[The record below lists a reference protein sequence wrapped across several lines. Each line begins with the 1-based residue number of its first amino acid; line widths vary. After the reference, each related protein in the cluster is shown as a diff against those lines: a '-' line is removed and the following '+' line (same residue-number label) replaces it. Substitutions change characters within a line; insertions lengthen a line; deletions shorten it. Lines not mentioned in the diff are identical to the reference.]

1 MELKYL
7 SQAGVTKL
15 WAKVKNHVGTSISA
29 LSSVYAAKSHTHTK
43 SGITDLKNVEDS
55 SKNDGGLMSSEQSSK
70 LAGIAANANNYT
82 LPTASKTTLGGVKTT
97 STITTVGSMKPV
109 PIIDGVPYYQDND
122 FQCTSESYHYNP
134 ETSASA
140 KLEASSVG
148 KPNGFVKAILRDTK
162 GHITGIE
169 CEDVTVP
176 TKVSS
181 LTNDSGY
188 QTAAQ
193 VSSLID
199 SKLTSAV
206 VPKGSI
212 AIYTGT
218 TKNLDAASA
227 SNLGWMYNITTA
239 FEVSNGQYV
248 KSKAANGTP
257 TVDSTLK
264 FNAPD
269 GQYPAGTNIYCVNTS
284 DGYKWDIMAGFV
296 DLSGYVESSSLLALT
311 DAEIDTICS

>member
-7 SQAGVTKL
+7 SQAGVVKL
-15 WAKVKNHVGTSISA
+15 WAKVKNHVSTSISA
-29 LSSVYAAKSHTHTK
+29 LSGVYAAKSHTHTK
-43 SGITDLKNVEDS
+43 SSITDLNNVEDS
-55 SKNDGGLMSSEQSSK
+55 SKNDGGLMSSAQSSK

-97 STITTVGSMKPV
+97 SNITAVGTMTPV
-109 PIIDGVPYYQDND
+109 PIIDGVPYYKDND
-122 FQCTSESYHYNP
+122 MQCTAEQYHYTP
-134 ETSASA
+134 EEASGA
-140 KLEASSVG
+140 KLEATSVD
-148 KPNGFVKAILRDTK
+148 KPNGCVTAILRDLK

-169 CEDVTVP
+169 CKDITVP
-176 TKVSS
+176 TNVSS
-181 LTNDSGY
+181 LTNDAGY
-188 QTAAQ
+188 QTASQ
-193 VSSLID
+193 VNTLID

-218 TKNLDAASA
+218 TKNLATAAA

-239 FEVSNGQYV
+239 FEVSSGQYV
-248 KSKAANGTP
+248 KSRTANGTP
-257 TVDSTLK
+257 TLDSTLK

-269 GQYPAGTNIYCVNTS
+269 GQYPAGTNVYCVNTT

-296 DLSGYVESSSLLALT
+296 DLSGYIESSDLLALT
-311 DAEIDTICS
+311 DTEIDTICS